1 MAGIVKLICNATGAQ
16 RAEFACQADKGFP
29 VAPLGRAAAGNG
41 YVLLKLPNS
50 LQPFAQILAPLKAD
64 KRAEIADFRPDAAF
78 ALSNLRLL
86 NILERFGQLQLDV
99 PAFHAGFD
107 FAVQANIGN
116 GRKRQCGQYE
126 RG

>member
-1 MAGIVKLICNATGAQ
+1 M
-16 RAEFACQADKGFP
+16 
-29 VAPLGRAAAGNG
+29 
-41 YVLLKLPNS
+41 LKLPNS

-126 RG
+126 RGKFFSHIGFLL